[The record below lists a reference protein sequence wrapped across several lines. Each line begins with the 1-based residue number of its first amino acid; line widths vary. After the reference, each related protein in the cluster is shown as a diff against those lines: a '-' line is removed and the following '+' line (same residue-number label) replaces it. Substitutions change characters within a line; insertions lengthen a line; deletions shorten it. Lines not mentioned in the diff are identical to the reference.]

1 MINSKGKAFHS
12 KLPEID
18 GVSSG
23 FDFSEDDEISITV
36 DFQGKYV
43 HFLKKGML
51 KKNYSMELVLD
62 DKYLYNLRPVVV
74 FAG

>member
-1 MINSKGKAFHS
+1 M
-12 KLPEID
+12 
-18 GVSSG
+18 
-23 FDFSEDDEISITV
+23 
-36 DFQGKYV
+36 